1 LPQRSLLRMST
12 AKTSCTTRRSSHS
25 CGSTVVRR
33 RASSRR
39 RPAALGESPAL
50 GQPPR
55 SPGGGAASMAA
66 HAGVAAHRGVRT
78 RAAGLC
84 TGAGGRAHGCR
95 PLGARDARER
105 PCAGQPAPLPGVLA
119 RGVDAVPSLCGP
131 PCRGPAPAG
140 VAFGRQRARQAPPG
154 PAAET
159 QRRGGLVLA
168 SCGGGARAHP
178 AASPECLGRS
188 RPRRAR
194 GGHPRWPWELGAHP
208 CRDSVGET
216 APGGAPSVGGGC
228 GDLRRHGL
236 WAVHPRDLGGQ
247 PPAIGSHYV

>member
-66 HAGVAAHRGVRT
+66 HAGVAAHWGVRT
-78 RAAGLC
+78 
-84 TGAGGRAHGCR
+84 
-95 PLGARDARER
+95 R

-140 VAFGRQRARQAPPG
+140 VAFGRQRARARRHQAPR
-154 PAAET
+154 
-159 QRRGGLVLA
+159 QRRRGGEGLCWPRAEEGLARTLPRPQSASGGHGRAVLVGA
-168 SCGGGARAHP
+168 IRAGPGSWVPIHAETAWARRRRGARRAWAGDVATSGGTGCGP
-178 AASPECLGRS
+178 FTRGTSGGNLPPLEAIMS
-188 RPRRAR
+188 RPQ
-194 GGHPRWPWELGAHP
+194 
-208 CRDSVGET
+208 S
-216 APGGAPSVGGGC
+216 
-228 GDLRRHGL
+228 RRHNDAGRTICRHCL
-236 WAVHPRDLGGQ
+236 P
-247 PPAIGSHYV
+247 

>member
-66 HAGVAAHRGVRT
+66 HAGVAAHWGVRT
-78 RAAGLC
+78 
-84 TGAGGRAHGCR
+84 
-95 PLGARDARER
+95 R